1 MERLHTPNS
10 DAPYRKYVI
19 DCSTLIHDQRI
30 FIGKTIKEKEDIRII
45 EAFLKSSSTQTQYY
59 KKKHL
64 VLKIGPSTKTIKKEY
79 NISERL
85 SDIPGFINAICIHTC
100 LDTHETSGRLCT
112 GKQGDEWRS
121 VLVLPYLK
129 DGSMESFQ
137 WSDSNLHIMKSLLKQ
152 IICSCWNAFELHGFI
167 HNDLHLNNIMLK
179 KTTKK
184 NVSYKTG
191 GIIETNGFLAKII
204 DFDRSFIDVERKSG
218 LEIYWRNL
226 QNIFERLHFD
236 LNQVVIDIQPISN
249 MIATAVSKKTDS
261 SMTIRLLTLVDGI
274 TMKTAQKPV
283 FVPYNPNVY
292 G

>member
-1 MERLHTPNS
+1 
-10 DAPYRKYVI
+10 
-19 DCSTLIHDQRI
+19 
-30 FIGKTIKEKEDIRII
+30 
-45 EAFLKSSSTQTQYY
+45 
-59 KKKHL
+59 
-64 VLKIGPSTKTIKKEY
+64 
-79 NISERL
+79 
-85 SDIPGFINAICIHTC
+85 
-100 LDTHETSGRLCT
+100 
-112 GKQGDEWRS
+112 
-121 VLVLPYLK
+121 
-129 DGSMESFQ
+129 
-137 WSDSNLHIMKSLLKQ
+137 
-152 IICSCWNAFELHGFI
+152 
-167 HNDLHLNNIMLK
+167 
-179 KTTKK
+179 
-184 NVSYKTG
+184 VSYKTG
-191 GIIETNGFLAKII
+191 GTIETNGFLAKII